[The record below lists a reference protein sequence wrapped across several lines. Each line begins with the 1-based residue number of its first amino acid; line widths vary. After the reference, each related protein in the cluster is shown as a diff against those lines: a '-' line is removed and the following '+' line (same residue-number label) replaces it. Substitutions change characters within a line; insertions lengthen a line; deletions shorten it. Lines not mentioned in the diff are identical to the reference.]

1 MTPASA
7 APRALAVLR
16 RVRAR
21 WRAVVGM
28 SLLFGV
34 LEAAVIVPIAAWVL
48 RAWLLRYGRASV
60 GNFEIATFLL
70 SGPGALAAV
79 TVLAVVVAG
88 AYLHVAGL
96 LRVLADPP
104 STVRAAVAGLVRAG
118 PRLARLGLL
127 QVGVGV
133 VVAAPFAVATLFA
146 LQAVWGEADLNGML
160 ALRPPAFWVGV
171 GVAGALSL
179 ALAVILLRLALRWLF
194 ALPILLED
202 PAASPRAALAASAAR
217 TRGLA
222 GRHLAA
228 LAGWALATFAAT
240 TALQAGV
247 AALGERLLDAVGP
260 RLVVALPA
268 TAAVLA
274 AATAAAV
281 LSGWASIACLAGL
294 VDHLHHEA
302 TGRTPPP
309 PSPAPPPARSAAR
322 RGLLALGAVAAAT
335 AVAAAALLARS
346 RPRDVVEVTAHR
358 MGAVAAPENTL
369 AALARAIADGAD
381 WAELD
386 VQLTADGHLVVLHD
400 FDLVRVGGPRRRVA
414 ASTLA
419 EVRAI
424 DVGRGLR
431 HAGFEGERVPTLD
444 DVIAAAGDRIRLNI
458 ELKPPDAA
466 AAAPLTD
473 AVVAAV
479 RRAGLVGRCRLC
491 SQSYDALRR
500 AKAAEPGLE
509 VGFIAGAAVG
519 DLAALD
525 VDFLMVHAGLVT
537 PAFVRRAH
545 GAGLEVHPWTVNDP
559 DAVPRLVD
567 AGVDNVI
574 TDAPR
579 EVRARVDEVLG
590 LSLAERLLL
599 RVRGRLTDGR

>member
-1 MTPASA
+1 MPLASTL
-7 APRALAVLR
+7 PRTLAVLR
-16 RVRAR
+16 RVGAR
-21 WRAVVGM
+21 WRAVLGV

-34 LEAAVIVPIAAWVL
+34 LEAAVIVPVAAWLL
-48 RAWLLRYGRASV
+48 RMWLLRYGSASV

-70 SGPGALAAV
+70 SAPGASAAL
-79 TVLAVVVAG
+79 TVLAVTVAG

-96 LRVLADPP
+96 LRVLSDPP
-104 STVRAAVAGLVRAG
+104 SGALGAMAGLVRAG
-118 PRLARLGLL
+118 PRLLRLGLL

-133 VVAAPFAVATLFA
+133 VVAAPFAVATVAA
-146 LQAVWGEADLNGML
+146 LQAIWGEDDLNGLL
-160 ALRPPAFWVGV
+160 ALRPPAFWTGV
-171 GVAGALSL
+171 AVAGALLL
-179 ALAVILLRLALRWLF
+179 ALGAVLLRLALRWLF

-202 PAASPRAALAASAAR
+202 PATSPRAALSASAAL
-217 TRGLA
+217 TRGRA
-222 GRHLAA
+222 RGHLAA
-228 LAGWALATFAAT
+228 LAAWALATFAVT
-240 TALQAGV
+240 TATQAAV
-247 AALGERLLDAVGP
+247 AALGGRLLDAVGP

-268 TAAVLA
+268 TAGVLA

-281 LSGWASIACLAGL
+281 GTGWASIAVLAGL
-294 VDHLHHEA
+294 VDRLHREA
-302 TGRTPPP
+302 TGRP
-309 PSPAPPPARSAAR
+309 PSAGTPAAAAPRSVVR
-322 RGLLALGAVAAAT
+322 RGLVVLGAVVAAT
-335 AVAAAALLARS
+335 GVAAGLLLARS

-358 MGAVAAPENTL
+358 LGAIAAPENTL
-369 AALARAIADGAD
+369 AALARAIADGAE

-400 FDLVRVGGPRRRVA
+400 FDLVRIGGPRRRVA

-444 DVIAAAGDRIRLNI
+444 EVVAAAGDRIRLNI

-466 AAAPLTD
+466 AVGPLTD
-473 AVVAAV
+473 AVVAVV

-491 SQSYDALRR
+491 SQSYAALRR
-500 AKAAEPGLE
+500 AKTAEPGLE

-525 VDFLMVHAGLVT
+525 VDFLMVNAGLVT

-545 GAGLEVHPWTVNDP
+545 AAGLEVHPWTVNDP
-559 DAVPRLVD
+559 EAVPRLVD

>member
-1 MTPASA
+1 MPS
-7 APRALAVLR
+7 
-16 RVRAR
+16 
-21 WRAVVGM
+21 
-28 SLLFGV
+28 SC
-34 LEAAVIVPIAAWVL
+34 
-48 RAWLLRYGRASV
+48 
-60 GNFEIATFLL
+60 
-70 SGPGALAAV
+70 
-79 TVLAVVVAG
+79 AG
-88 AYLHVAGL
+88 
-96 LRVLADPP
+96 
-104 STVRAAVAGLVRAG
+104 SG
-118 PRLARLGLL
+118 PRL
-127 QVGVGV
+127 V
-133 VVAAPFAVATLFA
+133 
-146 LQAVWGEADLNGML
+146 
-160 ALRPPAFWVGV
+160 LRPPSFWVGV
-171 GVAGALSL
+171 AVAGGLLLGLAAL
-179 ALAVILLRLALRWLF
+179 LLRFALRWLF

-202 PAASPRAALAASAAR
+202 PAVSPRAALAASAAR
-217 TRGLA
+217 TRGRT
-222 GRHLAA
+222 GRHLVA
-228 LAGWALATFAAT
+228 LAVWGLATFAT
-240 TALQAGV
+240 TAALQALV

-274 AATAAAV
+274 LATATAV
-281 LSGWASIACLAGL
+281 VAGWSATACLAAL
-294 VDHLHHEA
+294 VDRLHHEA
-302 TGRTPPP
+302 TGRAPSSAAPPP
-309 PSPAPPPARSAAR
+309 PRALVRRS
-322 RGLLALGAVAAAT
+322 LVVLGAVVAGTTLAAT
-335 AVAAAALLARS
+335 ALLVRS

-358 MGAVAAPENTL
+358 MGAFAAPENTL
-369 AALARAIADGAD
+369 AALAHAIADGAD

-386 VQLTADGHLVVLHD
+386 VQLTSDGHLVVLHD

-414 ASTLA
+414 ASTFA

-444 DVIAAAGDRIRLNI
+444 EVIAAAGDRIRLNV

-466 AAAPLTD
+466 AVAPLTD
-473 AVVAAV
+473 AVVAAL
-479 RRAGLVGRCRLC
+479 RRAGLVGRCRVC
-491 SQSYDALRR
+491 SQSYAALRR

-525 VDFLMVHAGLVT
+525 VAFVMVNAGLVT

-545 GAGLEVHPWTVNDP
+545 AAGLEVHPWTVNDP
-559 DAVPRLVD
+559 DAAPRLVD